1 MFKGFFVGCIV
12 RYCPKRFDPIF
23 ALCGSILGQFDPL
36 NKFIKWDKAMS
47 LTDVMCKKAQPQE
60 KQYRLSDIN
69 GLSLRIDP
77 NGKKYWSIRYTEN
90 GQRKSKALGIYPEL
104 SLKCAR
110 EIALDLKY
118 KLKNTVEAEV
128 MQPHFQEVAED
139 WFNNQKETWSP
150 KHISNVQ
157 ASLDELYIA
166 LANKP
171 INQIQ
176 APEILQIIKK
186 IEARGSLE
194 VAKRTL
200 SRCGMVMKYAIAH
213 GHRYDNPAGDLVYA
227 LKNKRVKNLASL
239 PASDMPEFLRK
250 VRAYPSDAQTHH
262 AIILIMLTGVR
273 VSELLQARWDEF
285 DLEGHK
291 WDIPEDRMKN
301 RLPHR
306 VPLTDM
312 MIEELNALRLTHN
325 QELLFPH
332 RLNNKEPMRS
342 ESILAV
348 IKRSGY
354 AGRMT
359 THGFRSLFSTVL
371 NESNL
376 FNPDA
381 IERQLAHVPQNRI
394 RSAYNRAQYWDERV
408 KIMEWYGEQVMNW
421 LI

>member
-1 MFKGFFVGCIV
+1 
-12 RYCPKRFDPIF
+12 
-23 ALCGSILGQFDPL
+23 
-36 NKFIKWDKAMS
+36 MS

-60 KQYRLSDIN
+60 KQYRLSDTN

-104 SLKCAR
+104 SLKRAR
-110 EIALDLKY
+110 EIALDLRY
-118 KLKNTVEAEV
+118 KLKNTVEVEED
-128 MQPHFQEVAED
+128 QPCFKEVAED
-139 WFNNQKETWSP
+139 WFNNQKETWSS
-150 KHISNVQ
+150 KHISNVR

-166 LANKP
+166 LANKR

-194 VAKRTL
+194 IAKRTL

-213 GHRYDNPAGDLVYA
+213 GYRYDNPASDLVYA
-227 LKNKRVKNLASL
+227 LKNKRIKNLASL
-239 PASDMPEFLRK
+239 SASEMPEFLRRIK
-250 VRAYPSDAQTHH
+250 AYPADAQTHH
-262 AIILIMLTGVR
+262 AIVLIMLTGVR
-273 VSELLQARWDEF
+273 VSELLQARWEEF
-285 DLEGHK
+285 DLEGRK
-291 WDIPEDRMKN
+291 WDIPEERMKN

-312 MIEELNALRLTHN
+312 MIAELQALRLTHN

-359 THGFRSLFSTVL
+359 THGFRSLFSTVV

-408 KIMEWYGEQVMNW
+408 RLMQWYGEQVEGWMAQY
-421 LI
+421 

>member
-1 MFKGFFVGCIV
+1 M
-12 RYCPKRFDPIF
+12 
-23 ALCGSILGQFDPL
+23 
-36 NKFIKWDKAMS
+36 WDKDMS
-47 LTDVMCKKAQPQE
+47 LTDVLCKKALPKE
-60 KQYRLSDIN
+60 KQYRLSDSN

-77 NGKKYWSIRYTEN
+77 NGKKYWSLRYTEN
-90 GQRKSKALGIYPEL
+90 GQRKSKAIGIYPEL
-104 SLKCAR
+104 SLKRAR
-110 EIALDLKY
+110 EIALDLRY
-118 KLKNTVEAEV
+118 KLKNTTEVEQE
-128 MQPHFQEVAED
+128 QPYFKEVAED
-139 WFNNQKETWSP
+139 WFNNQKETWSS
-150 KHISNVQ
+150 KHISNVR

-166 LANKP
+166 LANKR

-176 APEILQIIKK
+176 APEILQIVKK

-194 VAKRTL
+194 IAKRTL

-213 GHRYDNPAGDLVYA
+213 GYRYDNPAGDLVYA

-239 PASDMPEFLRK
+239 TASEMPEFLRK

-273 VSELLQARWDEF
+273 VSELLQARWEEF
-285 DLEGHK
+285 DLEGRK
-291 WDIPEDRMKN
+291 WDIPEERMKN

-312 MIEELNALRLTHN
+312 MIAELKALRLTHN

-332 RLNNKEPMRS
+332 RLNNKESMRS

-359 THGFRSLFSTVL
+359 THGFRSLFSTIV

-408 KIMEWYGEQVMNW
+408 RMMEWYEGEVKDW
-421 LI
+421 LN

>member
-1 MFKGFFVGCIV
+1 M
-12 RYCPKRFDPIF
+12 
-23 ALCGSILGQFDPL
+23 
-36 NKFIKWDKAMS
+36 WDKDMS
-47 LTDVMCKKAQPQE
+47 LTDVLCKKALPKE
-60 KQYRLSDIN
+60 KQYRLSDVN

-90 GQRKSKALGIYPEL
+90 GQRKSKALGLYPEL
-104 SLKCAR
+104 SLKRAR
-110 EIALDLKY
+110 EIALDLRY
-118 KLKNTVEAEV
+118 KLKNTVEVEEE
-128 MQPHFQEVAED
+128 QPYFKEVAED
-139 WFNNQKETWSP
+139 WFNNQKETWSS
-150 KHISNVQ
+150 KHISNVR
-157 ASLDELYIA
+157 ASLDELYLA
-166 LANKP
+166 LAKKR

-194 VAKRTL
+194 IAKRTL

-213 GHRYDNPAGDLVYA
+213 GYRYDNPAGDLVYA

-239 PASDMPEFLRK
+239 TASEMPEFLRK
-250 VRAYPSDAQTHH
+250 VRTYPSDAQTHH

-273 VSELLQARWDEF
+273 VSELLQAKWDEF
-285 DLEGHK
+285 DLEGRK
-291 WDIPEDRMKN
+291 WDIPEERMKN
-301 RLPHR
+301 GLPHR

-312 MIEELNALRLTHN
+312 MIAELQALRLTHN
-325 QELLFPH
+325 QDLLFPH
-332 RLNNKEPMRS
+332 RLNNKKPMRS

-348 IKRSGY
+348 IKRCGY

-394 RSAYNRAQYWDERV
+394 RSAYNRAQYWGERV
-408 KIMEWYGEQVMNW
+408 RIMEWYGEQVEGWMAQY
-421 LI
+421 

>member
-1 MFKGFFVGCIV
+1 M
-12 RYCPKRFDPIF
+12 P
-23 ALCGSILGQFDPL
+23 
-36 NKFIKWDKAMS
+36 
-47 LTDVMCKKAQPQE
+47 LTDTECRKAQPKD
-60 KQYRLSDIN
+60 KQYRLSDSH
-69 GLSLRIDP
+69 GLSLIITTK
-77 NGKKYWSIRYTEN
+77 GQKYWNVRVTVHGE
-90 GQRKSKALGIYPEL
+90 RKSESLGLYPDL
-104 SLKCAR
+104 SLKKAR
-110 EIALDLKY
+110 ELAYELKHRY
-118 KLKNTVEAEV
+118 SRSVLHEELK
-128 MQPHFQEVAED
+128 PYFKEVAED
-139 WFNNQKETWSP
+139 WFNNQKETWSS
-150 KHISNVQ
+150 KHISNVR

-166 LANKP
+166 LANKR

-194 VAKRTL
+194 IAKRTL

-213 GHRYDNPAGDLVYA
+213 GYRYDNPAGDLVYA

-239 PASDMPEFLRK
+239 PESEMPEFLKK
-250 VRAYPSDAQTHH
+250 VRAYPADAQTHH

-273 VSELLQARWDEF
+273 VSELLQAQWEEF
-285 DLEGHK
+285 DLEGRK
-291 WDIPEDRMKN
+291 WDIPEERMKN

-312 MIEELNALRLTHN
+312 MIAELQALRLTHN
-325 QELLFPH
+325 QALLFPH
-332 RLNNKEPMRS
+332 RLDNKEPMRS

-348 IKRSGY
+348 IKRSGF

-359 THGFRSLFSTVL
+359 THGFRSLFSTVV

-408 KIMEWYGEQVMNW
+408 RFMEWYGEQVKGWMSKSAEFRP
-421 LI
+421 

>member
-1 MFKGFFVGCIV
+1 MHQLWVIDM
-12 RYCPKRFDPIF
+12 P
-23 ALCGSILGQFDPL
+23 
-36 NKFIKWDKAMS
+36 
-47 LTDVMCKKAQPQE
+47 LTDTECRKAQPKD
-60 KQYRLSDIN
+60 KQYRLSDLH
-69 GLSLRIDP
+69 GLSLIITTK
-77 NGKKYWSIRYTEN
+77 GQKYWNVRVTVHGE
-90 GQRKSKALGIYPEL
+90 RKSESLGPYPDL
-104 SLKCAR
+104 SLKKAR
-110 EIALDLKY
+110 ELAYELKHRYSRSVLHEDLKPY
-118 KLKNTVEAEV
+118 FE
-128 MQPHFQEVAED
+128 EVAED
-139 WFNNQKETWSP
+139 WFNNQKETWSS
-150 KHISNVQ
+150 KHISNVR

-166 LANKP
+166 LANKR

-194 VAKRTL
+194 IAKRTL

-213 GHRYDNPAGDLVYA
+213 GYRYDNPAGDLVYA

-239 PASDMPEFLRK
+239 SASEMPEFLRRIK
-250 VRAYPSDAQTHH
+250 AYPADAQTHH
-262 AIILIMLTGVR
+262 AIVLIMLTGVR
-273 VSELLQARWDEF
+273 VSELLQARWEEF
-285 DLEGHK
+285 DLEGRK
-291 WDIPEDRMKN
+291 WDIPEERMKN

-306 VPLTDM
+306 VPLTEM
-312 MIEELNALRLTHN
+312 MIEELQSLRLTHN

-354 AGRMT
+354 TGRMT
-359 THGFRSLFSTVL
+359 THGFRSLFSTVV

-381 IERQLAHVPQNRI
+381 IERQLAHVSQNRI

-408 KIMEWYGEQVMNW
+408 RIMEWYGEQVRLW
-421 LI
+421 LGW

>member
-1 MFKGFFVGCIV
+1 
-12 RYCPKRFDPIF
+12 
-23 ALCGSILGQFDPL
+23 
-36 NKFIKWDKAMS
+36 MS

-90 GQRKSKALGIYPEL
+90 GQRKSKALGVYPEL
-104 SLKCAR
+104 SLKRAR
-110 EIALDLKY
+110 EIALDLRY

-128 MQPHFQEVAED
+128 IQPHFQEVAED
-139 WFNNQKETWSP
+139 WFNNQKETWSS
-150 KHISNVQ
+150 KHISNVR

-200 SRCGMVMKYAIAH
+200 SRCGMVMKCAIAH
-213 GHRYDNPAGDLVYA
+213 GYRYDNPAGDLVYA

-239 PASDMPEFLRK
+239 AATEMPEFLRRIK
-250 VRAYPSDAQTHH
+250 AYPADAQTHH
-262 AIILIMLTGVR
+262 AIVLIMLTGVR
-273 VSELLQARWDEF
+273 VSELLQARWEEF
-285 DLEGHK
+285 DLEGRK
-291 WDIPEDRMKN
+291 WDIPENRMKN

-312 MIEELNALRLTHN
+312 MIEELQALRLTHN

-332 RLNNKEPMRS
+332 RLSNKEPMRS

-359 THGFRSLFSTVL
+359 THGFRSLFSTVV

-408 KIMEWYGEQVMNW
+408 KIMEWYGEQARSWVS
-421 LI
+421 

>member
-1 MFKGFFVGCIV
+1 MK
-12 RYCPKRFDPIF
+12 
-23 ALCGSILGQFDPL
+23 
-36 NKFIKWDKAMS
+36 
-47 LTDVMCKKAQPQE
+47 LTDTECRKAQPKE
-60 KQYRLSDIN
+60 KRYRLSDEN
-69 GLSLRIDP
+69 GLSLLVTP
-77 NGKKYWSIRYTEN
+77 SGQKYWNIRFTVLGE
-90 GQRKSKALGIYPEL
+90 RKSESLGPYPDM
-104 SLKCAR
+104 SLKKAR
-110 EIALDLKY
+110 ELAFELKY
-118 KLKNTVEAEV
+118 KYSKSVLHEEIK
-128 MQPHFQEVAED
+128 PFFKEVAED
-139 WFNNQKETWSP
+139 WFDNQRETWSS
-150 KHISNVQ
+150 KHISNVR
-157 ASLDELYIA
+157 ASLDELYLA
-166 LANKP
+166 LATKR

-200 SRCGMVMKYAIAH
+200 SRCSMVMKYAIAH
-213 GHRYDNPAGDLVYA
+213 GYRYDNPASDLVYA
-227 LKNKRVKNLASL
+227 LKNKKVKNLASL
-239 PASDMPEFLRK
+239 PESEMPEFLRRIK
-250 VRAYPSDAQTHH
+250 AYPADAQTHH

-285 DLEGHK
+285 DVDDRK
-291 WDIPEDRMKN
+291 WDIPAERMKN
-301 RLPHR
+301 GLPHR

-312 MIEELNALRLTHN
+312 MIDELQALRLTHN
-325 QELLFPH
+325 QNLLFPH

-359 THGFRSLFSTVL
+359 THGFRSLFSTVV

-394 RSAYNRAQYWDERV
+394 RSAYNRAQYWEERV
-408 KIMEWYGEQVMNW
+408 KIMEWYGEQVKQW
-421 LI
+421 FAEVTDK

>member
-1 MFKGFFVGCIV
+1 
-12 RYCPKRFDPIF
+12 
-23 ALCGSILGQFDPL
+23 
-36 NKFIKWDKAMS
+36 MS
-47 LTDVMCKKAQPQE
+47 GAGKMALTDVECKKALPKE
-60 KQYRLSDIN
+60 KQYRLSDSN
-69 GLSLRIDP
+69 GLSLIIDP
-77 NGKKYWSIRYTEN
+77 KGGKYWALRLTVD
-90 GQRKSKALGIYPEL
+90 GQRKSKALGQYPEL
-104 SLKCAR
+104 SLKKAR
-110 EIALDLKY
+110 EIALDIKY
-118 KLKNTVEAEV
+118 KFSRVEAVDELK
-128 MQPHFQEVAED
+128 PLFKEVAED
-139 WFNNQKETWSP
+139 WFENQRETWSS
-150 KHISNVQ
+150 KHISNVR

-166 LANKP
+166 LANKR

-176 APEILQIIKK
+176 APDILQIIKK

-213 GHRYDNPAGDLVYA
+213 GYRYDNPASDLVYA
-227 LKNKRVKNLASL
+227 LKNKKVKNLASL
-239 PASDMPEFLRK
+239 SESEMPEFLRRIK
-250 VRAYPSDAQTHH
+250 TYPADAQTHH

-285 DLEGHK
+285 DLDERK
-291 WDIPEDRMKN
+291 WDIPAERMKN
-301 RLPHR
+301 GLPHR

-312 MIEELNALRLTHN
+312 MIDELQALRLTHN
-325 QELLFPH
+325 QDLLFPH
-332 RLNNKEPMRS
+332 RLNNKQAMRS

-359 THGFRSLFSTVL
+359 THGFRSLFSTVV

-408 KIMEWYGEQVMNW
+408 KIMEWYEGRIREW
-421 LI
+421 LSKLF

>member
-1 MFKGFFVGCIV
+1 
-12 RYCPKRFDPIF
+12 
-23 ALCGSILGQFDPL
+23 
-36 NKFIKWDKAMS
+36 MS

-60 KQYRLSDIN
+60 KQYRLSDTN

-104 SLKCAR
+104 SLKRAR
-110 EIALDLKY
+110 EIALDLRY
-118 KLKNTVEAEV
+118 NLKNMVEAEV

-139 WFNNQKETWSP
+139 WFNNQKETWSS
-150 KHISNVQ
+150 KHISNVR

-171 INQIQ
+171 IHQIQ

-213 GHRYDNPAGDLVYA
+213 GYRYDNPAGDLVYA

-239 PASDMPEFLRK
+239 AATEMPEFLRRIK
-250 VRAYPSDAQTHH
+250 AYPADAQTHH
-262 AIILIMLTGVR
+262 AMVLIMLTGVR
-273 VSELLQARWDEF
+273 VSELLQARWQEF
-285 DLEGHK
+285 DLEGRK
-291 WDIPEDRMKN
+291 WDIPEERMKN

-312 MIEELNALRLTHN
+312 MIEELQALRLTHN

-359 THGFRSLFSTVL
+359 THGFRSLFSTVV

-408 KIMEWYGEQVMNW
+408 KIMEWYGEQARSWVS
-421 LI
+421 

>member
-1 MFKGFFVGCIV
+1 M
-12 RYCPKRFDPIF
+12 
-23 ALCGSILGQFDPL
+23 
-36 NKFIKWDKAMS
+36 WDKDMS
-47 LTDVMCKKAQPQE
+47 LTDVLCKKALPKE
-60 KQYRLSDIN
+60 KQYRLSDSN

-90 GQRKSKALGIYPEL
+90 GQRKSKALGVYPEL
-104 SLKCAR
+104 SLKRAR
-110 EIALDLKY
+110 EIALDLRY
-118 KLKNTVEAEV
+118 KLKNTVEVEEE
-128 MQPHFQEVAED
+128 QPCFKEVAED
-139 WFNNQKETWSP
+139 WFNNQKETWSS
-150 KHISNVQ
+150 KHISNVR

-166 LANKP
+166 LANKR

-194 VAKRTL
+194 IAKRTL

-213 GHRYDNPAGDLVYA
+213 GYRYDNPASDLVYA
-227 LKNKRVKNLASL
+227 LKNKRIKNLASL
-239 PASDMPEFLRK
+239 SASEMPEFLRRIK
-250 VRAYPSDAQTHH
+250 AYPADAQTHH
-262 AIILIMLTGVR
+262 AIVLIMLTGVR
-273 VSELLQARWDEF
+273 VSELLQARWEEF
-285 DLEGHK
+285 DLEGRK
-291 WDIPEDRMKN
+291 WDIPEERMKN

-312 MIEELNALRLTHN
+312 MITELKALRLTHN

-332 RLNNKEPMRS
+332 RLNNREPMRS

-359 THGFRSLFSTVL
+359 THGFRSLFSTVV

-408 KIMEWYGEQVMNW
+408 RLMEWYEGEVKDW
-421 LI
+421 LN

>member
-1 MFKGFFVGCIV
+1 M
-12 RYCPKRFDPIF
+12 P
-23 ALCGSILGQFDPL
+23 
-36 NKFIKWDKAMS
+36 
-47 LTDVMCKKAQPQE
+47 LTDTECRKAQPKD
-60 KQYRLSDIN
+60 KQYRLSDLH
-69 GLSLRIDP
+69 GLSLIITTK
-77 NGKKYWSIRYTEN
+77 GQKYWNVRVTVHGE
-90 GQRKSKALGIYPEL
+90 RKSESLGPYPDL
-104 SLKCAR
+104 SLKKAR
-110 EIALDLKY
+110 ELAYELKHRYSRSVLHEDLKPY
-118 KLKNTVEAEV
+118 FE
-128 MQPHFQEVAED
+128 EVAED
-139 WFNNQKETWSP
+139 WFNNQKETWSS
-150 KHISNVQ
+150 KHISNVR

-166 LANKP
+166 LANKR

-194 VAKRTL
+194 IAKRTL

-213 GHRYDNPAGDLVYA
+213 GYRYDNPAGDLVYA

-239 PASDMPEFLRK
+239 SASEMPEFLRRIK
-250 VRAYPSDAQTHH
+250 AYPADAQTHH
-262 AIILIMLTGVR
+262 AIVLIMLTGVR
-273 VSELLQARWDEF
+273 VSELLQARWEEF
-285 DLEGHK
+285 DLEGRK
-291 WDIPEDRMKN
+291 WDIPEERMKN
-301 RLPHR
+301 RLSHR

-312 MIEELNALRLTHN
+312 MIAELQALRLTHN

-332 RLNNKEPMRS
+332 RLNNKESMRS

-359 THGFRSLFSTVL
+359 THGFRSLFSTVV

-408 KIMEWYGEQVMNW
+408 RLMQWYGEQVEGWMAQY
-421 LI
+421 

>member
-1 MFKGFFVGCIV
+1 
-12 RYCPKRFDPIF
+12 
-23 ALCGSILGQFDPL
+23 LG
-36 NKFIKWDKAMS
+36 KFTQKLIHQLWVIDMP
-47 LTDVMCKKAQPQE
+47 LTDTECRKAQPKD
-60 KQYRLSDIN
+60 KQYRLSDLH
-69 GLSLRIDP
+69 GLSLIITTK
-77 NGKKYWSIRYTEN
+77 GQKYWNVRVTVHGE
-90 GQRKSKALGIYPEL
+90 RKSESLGPYPDL
-104 SLKCAR
+104 SLKKAR
-110 EIALDLKY
+110 ELAYELKHRYSRSVLHEDLKPY
-118 KLKNTVEAEV
+118 FE
-128 MQPHFQEVAED
+128 EVAED
-139 WFNNQKETWSP
+139 WFNNQKETWSS
-150 KHISNVQ
+150 KHISNVR

-166 LANKP
+166 LANKR

-194 VAKRTL
+194 IAKRTL

-213 GHRYDNPAGDLVYA
+213 GYRYDNPAGDLVYA

-239 PASDMPEFLRK
+239 SASEMPEFLRRIK
-250 VRAYPSDAQTHH
+250 AYPADAQTHH
-262 AIILIMLTGVR
+262 AIVLIMLTGVR
-273 VSELLQARWDEF
+273 VSELLQARWEEF
-285 DLEGHK
+285 DLEGRK
-291 WDIPEDRMKN
+291 WDIPEERMKN
-301 RLPHR
+301 RLSHR

-312 MIEELNALRLTHN
+312 MIAELQALRLTHN

-359 THGFRSLFSTVL
+359 THGFRSLFSTVV

-408 KIMEWYGEQVMNW
+408 RLMQWYGEQVEGWMAQY
-421 LI
+421 

>member
-1 MFKGFFVGCIV
+1 
-12 RYCPKRFDPIF
+12 
-23 ALCGSILGQFDPL
+23 
-36 NKFIKWDKAMS
+36 MS

-60 KQYRLSDIN
+60 KQYRLSDTN

-104 SLKCAR
+104 SLKRAR
-110 EIALDLKY
+110 EIALDLRY
-118 KLKNTVEAEV
+118 KLKNTVEVEED
-128 MQPHFQEVAED
+128 QPCFKEVAED
-139 WFNNQKETWSP
+139 WFNNQKETWSS
-150 KHISNVQ
+150 KHISNVR

-166 LANKP
+166 LANKR

-194 VAKRTL
+194 IAKRTL

-213 GHRYDNPAGDLVYA
+213 GYRYDNPASDLVYA

-239 PASDMPEFLRK
+239 STSEMPEFLRRIK
-250 VRAYPSDAQTHH
+250 AYPADAQTHH
-262 AIILIMLTGVR
+262 AIVLIMLTGVR
-273 VSELLQARWDEF
+273 VSELLQARWEEF
-285 DLEGHK
+285 DLEGRK
-291 WDIPEDRMKN
+291 WDIPEERMKN

-306 VPLTDM
+306 VPMTDM
-312 MIEELNALRLTHN
+312 MITELKALRLTHN

-332 RLNNKEPMRS
+332 RLNNTEPMRS

-359 THGFRSLFSTVL
+359 THGFRSLFSTVV

-408 KIMEWYGEQVMNW
+408 KIMEWYGEQVRNW
-421 LI
+421 VS

>member
-1 MFKGFFVGCIV
+1 
-12 RYCPKRFDPIF
+12 
-23 ALCGSILGQFDPL
+23 
-36 NKFIKWDKAMS
+36 MS

-60 KQYRLSDIN
+60 KQYRLSDTN

-104 SLKCAR
+104 SLKRAR
-110 EIALDLKY
+110 EIALDLGY
-118 KLKNTVEAEV
+118 KLKNTVEVEED
-128 MQPHFQEVAED
+128 QPCFKEVAED
-139 WFNNQKETWSP
+139 WFNNQKETWSS
-150 KHISNVQ
+150 KHISNVR

-166 LANKP
+166 LANKR

-194 VAKRTL
+194 IAKRTL

-213 GHRYDNPAGDLVYA
+213 GYRYDNPASDLVYA

-239 PASDMPEFLRK
+239 STSEMPEFLRRIK
-250 VRAYPSDAQTHH
+250 AYPADAQTHH
-262 AIILIMLTGVR
+262 AIVLIMLTGVR
-273 VSELLQARWDEF
+273 VSELLQARWEEF
-285 DLEGHK
+285 DLEERK
-291 WDIPEDRMKN
+291 WDIPEERMKN

-306 VPLTDM
+306 VPMTDM
-312 MIEELNALRLTHN
+312 MITELKALRLTHN

-332 RLNNKEPMRS
+332 RLNNTEPMRS

-359 THGFRSLFSTVL
+359 THGFRSLFSTVV

-408 KIMEWYGEQVMNW
+408 KIMEWYGEQVRNW
-421 LI
+421 VS

>member
-1 MFKGFFVGCIV
+1 M
-12 RYCPKRFDPIF
+12 P
-23 ALCGSILGQFDPL
+23 
-36 NKFIKWDKAMS
+36 
-47 LTDVMCKKAQPQE
+47 LTDTECRKAQPKD
-60 KQYRLSDIN
+60 KQYRLSDLH
-69 GLSLRIDP
+69 GLSLIITTK
-77 NGKKYWSIRYTEN
+77 GQKYWNVRVTVHGE
-90 GQRKSKALGIYPEL
+90 RKSESLGPYPDL
-104 SLKCAR
+104 SLKKAR
-110 EIALDLKY
+110 ELAYELKHRYSRSVLHEDLKPY
-118 KLKNTVEAEV
+118 FK
-128 MQPHFQEVAED
+128 EVAED
-139 WFNNQKETWSP
+139 WFNNQKETWSS
-150 KHISNVQ
+150 KHISNVR

-166 LANKP
+166 LANKR

-194 VAKRTL
+194 IAKRTL

-213 GHRYDNPAGDLVYA
+213 GYRYDNPAGDLVYA

-239 PASDMPEFLRK
+239 SASEMPEFLRRIK
-250 VRAYPSDAQTHH
+250 AYPADAQTHH
-262 AIILIMLTGVR
+262 AIVLIMLTGVR
-273 VSELLQARWDEF
+273 VSELLQARWEEF
-285 DLEGHK
+285 DLEGRK
-291 WDIPEDRMKN
+291 WDIPEERMKN
-301 RLPHR
+301 RLSHR

-312 MIEELNALRLTHN
+312 MIAELHALRLTHN

-348 IKRSGY
+348 IKRCGY

-359 THGFRSLFSTVL
+359 THGFRSLFSTVV

-408 KIMEWYGEQVMNW
+408 RLMEWYGEIIKGWMSKSAEF
-421 LI
+421 

>member
-1 MFKGFFVGCIV
+1 MLPQAFISLSPSSS
-12 RYCPKRFDPIF
+12 RIF
-23 ALCGSILGQFDPL
+23 PHQSSAESI
-36 NKFIKWDKAMS
+36 NNS
-47 LTDVMCKKAQPQE
+47 HECRKAQPKD
-60 KQYRLSDIN
+60 KQYRLSDSH
-69 GLSLRIDP
+69 GLSLIITTK
-77 NGKKYWSIRYTEN
+77 GQKYWNVRVTVHGE
-90 GQRKSKALGIYPEL
+90 RKSESLGPYPDL
-104 SLKCAR
+104 SLKKAR
-110 EIALDLKY
+110 ELAYELKHRFSRSVLHEE
-118 KLKNTVEAEV
+118 LK
-128 MQPHFQEVAED
+128 PYFKEVAED
-139 WFNNQKETWSP
+139 WFNNQKETWSS
-150 KHISNVQ
+150 KHISNVR

-166 LANKP
+166 LANKR
-171 INQIQ
+171 INKIQ

-194 VAKRTL
+194 IAKRTL

-213 GHRYDNPAGDLVYA
+213 GYRYDNPAGDLVYA

-239 PASDMPEFLRK
+239 TASEMPEFLRK

-273 VSELLQARWDEF
+273 VSELLQARWEEF
-285 DLEGHK
+285 DLEGRK
-291 WDIPEDRMKN
+291 WDIPEERMKN

-312 MIEELNALRLTHN
+312 MIAELQALRLTHN

-359 THGFRSLFSTVL
+359 THGFRSLFSTVV

-408 KIMEWYGEQVMNW
+408 KLMEWYGEQVKEWMAQY
-421 LI
+421 

>member
-1 MFKGFFVGCIV
+1 
-12 RYCPKRFDPIF
+12 
-23 ALCGSILGQFDPL
+23 
-36 NKFIKWDKAMS
+36 MS

-60 KQYRLSDIN
+60 KQYRLSDTN

-104 SLKCAR
+104 SLKRAR
-110 EIALDLKY
+110 EIALDLRY
-118 KLKNTVEAEV
+118 KLKNTVEVEED
-128 MQPHFQEVAED
+128 QPCFKEVAED
-139 WFNNQKETWSP
+139 WFNNQKETWSS
-150 KHISNVQ
+150 KHISNVR

-166 LANKP
+166 LANKR

-194 VAKRTL
+194 IAKRTL

-213 GHRYDNPAGDLVYA
+213 GYRYDNPASDLVYA

-239 PASDMPEFLRK
+239 STSEMPEFLRRIK
-250 VRAYPSDAQTHH
+250 AYPADAQTHH
-262 AIILIMLTGVR
+262 AIVLIMLTGVR
-273 VSELLQARWDEF
+273 VSELLQARWEEF
-285 DLEGHK
+285 DLEERK
-291 WDIPEDRMKN
+291 WDIPEERMKN

-306 VPLTDM
+306 VPMTDM
-312 MIEELNALRLTHN
+312 MITELKALRLTHN

-332 RLNNKEPMRS
+332 RLNNREPMRS

-354 AGRMT
+354 VGRMI
-359 THGFRSLFSTVL
+359 THGFRSLFSTVV

-394 RSAYNRAQYWDERV
+394 RSAYNRAQYWDERGRL
-408 KIMEWYGEQVMNW
+408 MEWYEGSERLAELND
-421 LI
+421 

>member
-1 MFKGFFVGCIV
+1 
-12 RYCPKRFDPIF
+12 
-23 ALCGSILGQFDPL
+23 
-36 NKFIKWDKAMS
+36 MS
-47 LTDVMCKKAQPQE
+47 LTDVLCKKALPKE
-60 KQYRLSDIN
+60 KQYRLSDSN

-90 GQRKSKALGIYPEL
+90 GQRKSKALGVYPEL
-104 SLKCAR
+104 SLKRAR
-110 EIALDLKY
+110 EIALDLRY
-118 KLKNTVEAEV
+118 KLKNTVEVEEE
-128 MQPHFQEVAED
+128 QPCFKEVAED
-139 WFNNQKETWSP
+139 WFNNQKETWSS
-150 KHISNVQ
+150 KHISNVR

-166 LANKP
+166 LANKR

-194 VAKRTL
+194 IAKRTL

-213 GHRYDNPAGDLVYA
+213 GYRYDNPASDLVYA

-239 PASDMPEFLRK
+239 SASEMPEFLRK

-273 VSELLQARWDEF
+273 VSELLQACWEEF
-285 DLEGHK
+285 DLEGRK
-291 WDIPEDRMKN
+291 WDIPEERMKN

-312 MIEELNALRLTHN
+312 MIAELQALRLTHN

-332 RLNNKEPMRS
+332 RLNNREPMRS

-359 THGFRSLFSTVL
+359 THGFRSLFSTVV

-408 KIMEWYGEQVMNW
+408 RLMEWYEGEVKDW
-421 LI
+421 LN

>member
-1 MFKGFFVGCIV
+1 
-12 RYCPKRFDPIF
+12 
-23 ALCGSILGQFDPL
+23 
-36 NKFIKWDKAMS
+36 MS

-60 KQYRLSDIN
+60 KQYRLSDTN

-90 GQRKSKALGIYPEL
+90 GQRKSKALGVYPEL
-104 SLKCAR
+104 SLKRAR
-110 EIALDLKY
+110 EIALDLRY
-118 KLKNTVEAEV
+118 KLKNTDEVEED
-128 MQPHFQEVAED
+128 QPCFKEVAED
-139 WFNNQKETWSP
+139 WFNNQKETWSS
-150 KHISNVQ
+150 KHLSNVR

-166 LANKP
+166 LANKR

-194 VAKRTL
+194 IAKRTL

-213 GHRYDNPAGDLVYA
+213 GYRYDNPAGDLVYA

-239 PASDMPEFLRK
+239 SASEMPEFLRK

-273 VSELLQARWDEF
+273 VSELLQARWEEF
-285 DLEGHK
+285 DLEGRK
-291 WDIPEDRMKN
+291 WDIPEERMKN

-306 VPLTDM
+306 VPLTDQ
-312 MIEELNALRLTHN
+312 MINELQALRLTHN
-325 QELLFPH
+325 QDLLFPH
-332 RLNNKEPMRS
+332 RLNSKESMRS

-359 THGFRSLFSTVL
+359 THGFRSLFSTVV

-394 RSAYNRAQYWDERV
+394 RSAYNRAQYWEERV
-408 KIMEWYGEQVMNW
+408 RIMEWYEGRVKEW
-421 LI
+421 LVQ

>member
-1 MFKGFFVGCIV
+1 VWGK
-12 RYCPKRFDPIF
+12 D
-23 ALCGSILGQFDPL
+23 
-36 NKFIKWDKAMS
+36 MS
-47 LTDVMCKKAQPQE
+47 LTDVLCKKALPKE

-90 GQRKSKALGIYPEL
+90 GQRKSKALGLYPEL
-104 SLKCAR
+104 SLKRAR
-110 EIALDLKY
+110 EIALDLRY
-118 KLKNTVEAEV
+118 KLKNTVEVEEE
-128 MQPHFQEVAED
+128 QPCFKEVAED
-139 WFNNQKETWSP
+139 WFNNQKETWSS
-150 KHISNVQ
+150 KHISNVR

-166 LANKP
+166 LANKR

-194 VAKRTL
+194 IAKRTL

-213 GHRYDNPAGDLVYA
+213 GYRYDNPAGDLVYA

-239 PASDMPEFLRK
+239 SASEMPEFLRK

-273 VSELLQARWDEF
+273 VSELLQARWEEF
-285 DLEGHK
+285 DLEGRK
-291 WDIPEDRMKN
+291 WDIPEERMKN

-312 MIEELNALRLTHN
+312 MIAELQALRLTHN

-359 THGFRSLFSTVL
+359 THGFRSLFSTVV

-408 KIMEWYGEQVMNW
+408 RLMEWYGNIINSW
-421 LI
+421 LND

>member
-1 MFKGFFVGCIV
+1 M
-12 RYCPKRFDPIF
+12 
-23 ALCGSILGQFDPL
+23 
-36 NKFIKWDKAMS
+36 WDKDMS
-47 LTDVMCKKAQPQE
+47 LTDVLCKKALPQE

-69 GLSLRIDP
+69 GLSLRVDP

-104 SLKCAR
+104 SLKRAR
-110 EIALDLKY
+110 EIALDLRY
-118 KLKNTVEAEV
+118 KLKNTTEVEQE
-128 MQPHFQEVAED
+128 QPYFKEVAED
-139 WFNNQKETWSP
+139 RFNNQKETWSS
-150 KHISNVQ
+150 KHISNVR

-166 LANKP
+166 LANKR

-194 VAKRTL
+194 IAKRTL

-213 GHRYDNPAGDLVYA
+213 GYRYDNPAGDLVYA

-239 PASDMPEFLRK
+239 SASEMPEFLRK

-273 VSELLQARWDEF
+273 VSELLQARWEEF
-285 DLEGHK
+285 DLEGRK
-291 WDIPEDRMKN
+291 WDIPEERMKN

-306 VPLTDM
+306 VPLTDQ
-312 MIEELNALRLTHN
+312 MINELQALRLTHN
-325 QELLFPH
+325 QDLLFPH
-332 RLNNKEPMRS
+332 RLNSKESMRS

-359 THGFRSLFSTVL
+359 THGFRSLFSTVV

-394 RSAYNRAQYWDERV
+394 RSAYNRAQYWEERV
-408 KIMEWYGEQVMNW
+408 RIMEWYEGRVKEW
-421 LI
+421 LVQ

>member
-1 MFKGFFVGCIV
+1 
-12 RYCPKRFDPIF
+12 
-23 ALCGSILGQFDPL
+23 
-36 NKFIKWDKAMS
+36 MS
-47 LTDVMCKKAQPQE
+47 LTDVLCKKALPKE
-60 KQYRLSDIN
+60 KQYRLSDSN

-77 NGKKYWSIRYTEN
+77 NGKKYWSLRYTEN
-90 GQRKSKALGIYPEL
+90 GQRKSKAIGIYPEL
-104 SLKCAR
+104 SLKRAR
-110 EIALDLKY
+110 EIALDLRY
-118 KLKNTVEAEV
+118 KLKNTTEVEQE
-128 MQPHFQEVAED
+128 QPYFKEVAED
-139 WFNNQKETWSP
+139 WFNNQKETWSS
-150 KHISNVQ
+150 KHISNVR

-166 LANKP
+166 LANKR

-176 APEILQIIKK
+176 APEILQIVKK

-194 VAKRTL
+194 IAKRTL

-213 GHRYDNPAGDLVYA
+213 GYRYDNPAGDLVYA

-239 PASDMPEFLRK
+239 TASEMPEFLRK

-273 VSELLQARWDEF
+273 VSELLQARWEEF
-285 DLEGHK
+285 DLEGRK
-291 WDIPEDRMKN
+291 WDIPEERMKN

-312 MIEELNALRLTHN
+312 MIAELKALRLTHN

-332 RLNNKEPMRS
+332 RLNNKESMRS

-359 THGFRSLFSTVL
+359 THGFRSLFSTIV

-408 KIMEWYGEQVMNW
+408 RMMEWYERKVKDW
-421 LI
+421 LN

>member
-1 MFKGFFVGCIV
+1 M
-12 RYCPKRFDPIF
+12 
-23 ALCGSILGQFDPL
+23 
-36 NKFIKWDKAMS
+36 WDKDMS
-47 LTDVMCKKAQPQE
+47 LTDVLCKKALPKE
-60 KQYRLSDIN
+60 KQYRLSDSN

-90 GQRKSKALGIYPEL
+90 GQRKSKALGVYPEL
-104 SLKCAR
+104 SLKRAR
-110 EIALDLKY
+110 EIALDLRY
-118 KLKNTVEAEV
+118 KLKNTVEVEEE
-128 MQPHFQEVAED
+128 QPCFKEVAED
-139 WFNNQKETWSP
+139 WFNNQKETWSS
-150 KHISNVQ
+150 KHISNVR

-166 LANKP
+166 LANKR

-194 VAKRTL
+194 IAKRTL

-213 GHRYDNPAGDLVYA
+213 GYRYDNPASDLVYA
-227 LKNKRVKNLASL
+227 LKNKRIKNLASL
-239 PASDMPEFLRK
+239 SASEMPEFLRRIK
-250 VRAYPSDAQTHH
+250 AYPADAQTHH
-262 AIILIMLTGVR
+262 AIVLIMLTGVR
-273 VSELLQARWDEF
+273 VSELLQARWEEF
-285 DLEGHK
+285 DLEGRK
-291 WDIPEDRMKN
+291 WDIPEERMKN

-312 MIEELNALRLTHN
+312 MITELKALRLTHN

-332 RLNNKEPMRS
+332 RLNNREPMRS

-359 THGFRSLFSTVL
+359 THGFRSLFSTVV

-408 KIMEWYGEQVMNW
+408 RLMEWYEGGVKDW
-421 LI
+421 LN

>member
-1 MFKGFFVGCIV
+1 M
-12 RYCPKRFDPIF
+12 
-23 ALCGSILGQFDPL
+23 
-36 NKFIKWDKAMS
+36 
-47 LTDVMCKKAQPQE
+47 
-60 KQYRLSDIN
+60 
-69 GLSLRIDP
+69 
-77 NGKKYWSIRYTEN
+77 
-90 GQRKSKALGIYPEL
+90 
-104 SLKCAR
+104 
-110 EIALDLKY
+110 ALDLRY

-128 MQPHFQEVAED
+128 MQPFFQEVAED
-139 WFNNQKETWSP
+139 WFNNQKETWSS
-150 KHISNVQ
+150 KHISNVR
-157 ASLDELYIA
+157 ASLDELYII

-213 GHRYDNPAGDLVYA
+213 GYRYDNPAGDLVYA

-239 PASDMPEFLRK
+239 PESEMPEFLKK
-250 VRAYPSDAQTHH
+250 VRAYPADAQTHH
-262 AIILIMLTGVR
+262 AFILIMLTGVR
-273 VSELLQARWDEF
+273 VSELLQAQWEEF
-285 DLEGHK
+285 DLEGRK
-291 WDIPEDRMKN
+291 WDIPEERMKN

-312 MIEELNALRLTHN
+312 MIEELQALRLTHN
-325 QELLFPH
+325 QDLLFPH

-359 THGFRSLFSTVL
+359 THGFRSLFSTVV

-408 KIMEWYGEQVMNW
+408 KIMEWYGEQVKKW
-421 LI
+421 LR

>member
-1 MFKGFFVGCIV
+1 MK
-12 RYCPKRFDPIF
+12 
-23 ALCGSILGQFDPL
+23 
-36 NKFIKWDKAMS
+36 
-47 LTDVMCKKAQPQE
+47 LTDTECRKAQPQD
-60 KQYRLSDIN
+60 KRYRLSDEN
-69 GLSLRIDP
+69 GLSLLVTP
-77 NGKKYWSIRYTEN
+77 AGQKYWNVRYTVHGE
-90 GQRKSKALGIYPEL
+90 RKSESLGPYPDM
-104 SLKCAR
+104 SLKKAR
-110 EIALDLKY
+110 ELALELKY
-118 KLKNTVEAEV
+118 KHSKSILHEDIK
-128 MQPHFQEVAED
+128 PFFKEVAED
-139 WFNNQKETWSP
+139 WFENQKETWSS
-150 KHISNVQ
+150 KHISNVR
-157 ASLDELYIA
+157 ASLDELYTV
-166 LANKP
+166 LSNKR

-213 GHRYDNPAGDLVYA
+213 GYRYDNPASDLVYA
-227 LKNKRVKNLASL
+227 LKNKKVKNLASL
-239 PASDMPEFLRK
+239 PESEIPEFLRRIK
-250 VRAYPSDAQTHH
+250 AYPADAQTHH

-285 DLEGHK
+285 DLEERK
-291 WDIPEDRMKN
+291 WDIPAERMKN
-301 RLPHR
+301 GLPHR

-312 MIEELNALRLTHN
+312 MLDELQALRLTHN
-325 QELLFPH
+325 QDLLFPH

-408 KIMEWYGEQVMNW
+408 KIMEWYGEKVKEWQY
-421 LI
+421 